1 MLMAQMSSN
10 KVENQE
16 MAKCAMA
23 EVRSPTMI
31 STNQSATLPRE
42 LKILTLRTENNEHIR
57 RRTPKQDT
65 LAIIFATT
73 ELPMR
78 LVKR

>member
-1 MLMAQMSSN
+1 
-10 KVENQE
+10 
-16 MAKCAMA
+16 
-23 EVRSPTMI
+23 MI

-78 LVKR
+78 LVRR